1 MFRFQ
6 LTEHNFVELVEAWN
20 LHDDVFDFAYNE
32 ATSRVVNFQ
41 GFQFMTLYI
50 CSECEMQIANR
61 SAKYMPRRMRGSRNL
76 PSSANKNTAL
86 HGGIKINSQAVGYHA

>member
-1 MFRFQ
+1 MI
-6 LTEHNFVELVEAWN
+6 N
-20 LHDDVFDFAYNE
+20 LNCKICGKPA
-32 ATSRVVNFQ
+32 VNR
-41 GFQFMTLYI
+41 I

>member
-50 CSECEMQIANR
+50 HGE
-61 SAKYMPRRMRGSRNL
+61 GSD
-76 PSSANKNTAL
+76 
-86 HGGIKINSQAVGYHA
+86 